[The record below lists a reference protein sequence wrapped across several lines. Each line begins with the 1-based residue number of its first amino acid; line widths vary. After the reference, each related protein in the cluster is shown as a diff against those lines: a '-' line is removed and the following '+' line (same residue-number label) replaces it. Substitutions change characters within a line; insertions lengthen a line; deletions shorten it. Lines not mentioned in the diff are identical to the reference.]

1 MPELPEVETI
11 VTYCN
16 VHLLGKRLVRFL
28 DLVTEQ
34 SVDYDHLLFSQAK
47 RTGKQFQ
54 IDFDGITFYVHLKIQ
69 GSLLYCEPNDALPR
83 FTRKQFLFDDGSSL
97 CFIDPRK
104 FIVVKTEIGE
114 INEAPDALVVT
125 APYLKKAFKNKKIPV
140 KAALMDQTIVQ
151 GIGNIYAQEAIFDAG
166 ISPFKRACD
175 VTLNEL
181 EAILESNRKRMQLAI
196 QEGQK
201 MAKDKS
207 FLLKDGWM
215 DLHLSIYGKAN
226 QPCPRCG
233 KPIIRYEIAGRGTYV
248 CSNCQRD
255 HHGPYVVGVTGPI
268 HSGKSTVS
276 KLLEASGYERLD
288 ADQIAHDYY
297 DTEEGRKTLLKLFG
311 DHVFN
316 DDKVDFNVLRSAVK
330 SSLKI
335 KKSLQKAVFS
345 YVKNYC
351 KQVINDNPIDAKI
364 VLDVPLLVPANM
376 ESLCNYTVLTV
387 ADPKLRKKRL
397 EDEGKDATTLMK
409 INADY
414 PLAETKKVADMIIHN
429 DGTID
434 DLVNQLK
441 AIGLL

>member
-34 SVDYDHLLFSQAK
+34 SIDYDHLLFNQAK

-69 GSLLYCEPNDALPR
+69 GSLLYCDAGETLPR
-83 FTRKQFLFDDGSSL
+83 FTRKQLLFDDGSSL

-104 FIVVKTEIGE
+104 FIVVKIAQGQS
-114 INEAPDALVVT
+114 NDAPDALEVT
-125 APYLKKAFKNKKIPV
+125 AAYLKKAFKNKKIPV
-140 KAALMDQTIVQ
+140 KAALMDQNIVQ

-175 VTLNEL
+175 VSIAEL
-181 EAILESNRKRMQLAI
+181 EAIVESNQNRMQEAI
-196 QEGQK
+196 QEGRK
-201 MAKDKS
+201 MAKDKA

-215 DLHLSIYGKAN
+215 DLHLSVYGRAKL
-226 QPCPRCG
+226 PCPRCG
-233 KPIIRYEIAGRGTYV
+233 KPIIRHEIAGRGTYV
-248 CSNCQRD
+248 CSNCQHD

-276 KLLEASGYERLD
+276 KLLEASGYVRLD

-297 DTEEGRKTLLKLFG
+297 KTETGKATLLRLFG
-311 DHVFN
+311 NDVFN
-316 DDKVDFNVLRSAVK
+316 DDQVDYNYLRNTVK
-330 SSLKI
+330 SNAKL

-345 YVKNYC
+345 YVKKFC
-351 KQVINDNPIDAKI
+351 KQYIKEHQDAKQI
-364 VLDVPLLVPANM
+364 VLEVPLLIPAHM
-376 ESLCNYTVLTV
+376 ESLCDFIVLTM
-387 ADPKLRKKRL
+387 ADPKLRRKRL
-397 EDEGKDATTLMK
+397 EAEGRDATALLK

-414 PLAETKKVADMIIHN
+414 PIEATKKAAHVIIRN
-429 DGTID
+429 DGTIR
-434 DLVNQLK
+434 DLEDQLK
-441 AIGLL
+441 KIGLL